1 MMPSRLDGCLLSRA
15 GQHGLSGTSSPKAS
29 PFKPKPLTEKP
40 HGRSGGNFLARA
52 TEVFKMQQD
61 QLTSKSFPEI
71 LSARR
76 SATKIL
82 VEFKDSTER
91 GKK

>member
-1 MMPSRLDGCLLSRA
+1 
-15 GQHGLSGTSSPKAS
+15 
-29 PFKPKPLTEKP
+29 
-40 HGRSGGNFLARA
+40 
-52 TEVFKMQQD
+52 MQQD